1 VIILRSRSLGG
12 SASGLRA
19 RRAEDLAPHLGGF
32 TLVEM
37 IISAGLMGVILTS
50 GYMCLSAGVSSKKL
64 IEARADATQS
74 ARTALAIISADL
86 RMAVPMYGDFE
97 FVGMRRTVDG
107 ADADNIDFATR
118 NYIPRSSREP
128 DYCEVSYYLEKDPD
142 ADSFILIRRR
152 DPTPDPEPMQGGS
165 REEIARGVK
174 GFRIQYYDGI
184 EWWTEWGD
192 PEKKTKGMTYPPL
205 NSSGLPEAVT
215 ITLEFDP
222 EGPKKKVEGEEAETK
237 SFLTFETTARLTL
250 APYFA
255 LQNKS
260 SNSGSEQQSA
270 PAPAEGVPQ

>member
-1 VIILRSRSLGG
+1 MILRGQTSRS
-12 SASGLRA
+12 
-19 RRAEDLAPHLGGF
+19 GF
-32 TLVEM
+32 TLIEM
-37 IISAGLMGVILTS
+37 IISAGLMGVILAS
-50 GYMCLSAGVSSKKL
+50 GYLCLSAGVSSKKL

-74 ARTALAIISADL
+74 ARTALALISADL

-97 FVGMRRTVDG
+97 FVGMRRTVAA
-107 ADADNIDFATR
+107 ADADNLDFATR
-118 NYIPRSSREP
+118 NYTPRSSREP
-128 DYCEVSYYLEKDPD
+128 DYCEVSYYLEKDPES
-142 ADSFILIRRR
+142 DSFILIRRR
-152 DPTPDPEPMQGGS
+152 DPSPDPEAMAGGS

-205 NSSGLPEAVT
+205 NSYGLPEAVT

-222 EGPKKKVEGEEAETK
+222 DGPKQKLEGEEEETK
-237 SFLTFETTARLTL
+237 SFLTFETTARLML

-260 SNSGSEQQSA
+260 SSSGAEEQSAPA